1 MTPELQAWLAQ
12 VPWVPLGIVVVV
24 GALAVAA
31 NLGSKKKKAELL
43 AKINAGASVLD
54 VRSPGEYSAGHYPGA
69 MNFPVDSIQS
79 KVKKIGSPDRPVIV
93 YCASGGRSAQAAQ
106 ILRNEGF
113 TDVTDAGGVGNLPHQ
128 NR

>member
-43 AKINAGASVLD
+43 AKINTGAYVLD

-69 MNFPVDSIQS
+69 MNFPVDSRFA
-79 KVKKIGSPDRPVIV
+79 KTEP
-93 YCASGGRSAQAAQ
+93 
-106 ILRNEGF
+106 
-113 TDVTDAGGVGNLPHQ
+113 
-128 NR
+128 